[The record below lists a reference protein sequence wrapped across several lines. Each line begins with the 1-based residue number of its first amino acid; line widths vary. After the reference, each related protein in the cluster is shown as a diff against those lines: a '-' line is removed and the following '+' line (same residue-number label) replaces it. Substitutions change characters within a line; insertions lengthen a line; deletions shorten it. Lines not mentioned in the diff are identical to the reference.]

1 MPFAQP
7 LNPQILPDDND
18 DHFCA
23 ARFFTQRYIDIADA
37 IRGRAIRTDTRFHAG
52 GLSVQPS
59 CILRTYP
66 PAYSLLC
73 RFDIGNDLIDS

>member
-1 MPFAQP
+1 MQKSIYIAVLLYALCPMPFAQS

-37 IRGRAIRTDTRFHAG
+37 VR
-52 GLSVQPS
+52 
-59 CILRTYP
+59 
-66 PAYSLLC
+66 
-73 RFDIGNDLIDS
+73 